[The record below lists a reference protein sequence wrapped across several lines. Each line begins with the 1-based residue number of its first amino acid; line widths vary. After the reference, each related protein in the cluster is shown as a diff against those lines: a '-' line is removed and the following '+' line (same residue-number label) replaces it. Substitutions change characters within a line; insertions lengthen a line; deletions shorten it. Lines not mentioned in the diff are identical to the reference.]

1 MVYVTVEPK
10 YPAQLPRL
18 VEGLKCLAKCDSM
31 VQCTASDTGQHIIAG
46 ELSAVIKRGADDSDS
61 CVHWVSLHECSNTAS
76 KFHSLNAFHGMC
88 QAMHKISGLNQSTVE
103 IELLS

>member
-1 MVYVTVEPK
+1 MVYIAVEPK

-46 ELSAVIKRGADDSDS
+46 EFSAVIKEVQMILIHVITIVS
-61 CVHWVSLHECSNTAS
+61 WVRP
-76 KFHSLNAFHGMC
+76 HGC
-88 QAMHKISGLNQSTVE
+88 QAMHKISGE
-103 IELLS
+103 INVQLMTIS